1 MRILFICKYNRFRSK
16 VAEALFNKYNKD
28 KNIEVKSAGTKI
40 DITHPNVSQTIT
52 TELKSRK
59 AKVTTHTPIMFD
71 DSLLEWADKII
82 VAADDVHQ
90 DLFPKWAL
98 QKAEFWA
105 IPDCHQS
112 DTKCITDSAN
122 LIDDKIKQLIKKLN
136 A

>member
-28 KNIEVKSAGTKI
+28 KKIEVKSAGTRI

-59 AKVTTHTPIMFD
+59 AKVTTHTPVTFD
-71 DSLLEWADKII
+71 DNLLEWADKII
-82 VAADDVHQ
+82 VAADDVNQ
-90 DLFPKWAL
+90 DFFPKWAL
-98 QKAEFWA
+98 KKIDFWK
-105 IPDCHQS
+105 IPDCHQTDLRCISNSS
-112 DTKCITDSAN
+112 DIIEHN
-122 LIDDKIKQLIKKLN
+122 IKQLIKKLN